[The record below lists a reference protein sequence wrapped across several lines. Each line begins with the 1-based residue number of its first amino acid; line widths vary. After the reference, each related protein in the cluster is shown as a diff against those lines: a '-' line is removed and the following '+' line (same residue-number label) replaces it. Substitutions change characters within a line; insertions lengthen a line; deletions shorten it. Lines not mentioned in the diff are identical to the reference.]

1 MFAITGTPGVGKTTV
16 AKILENRGYRV
27 VDFITIAKYYGC
39 VDESDEEIEVDL
51 DLLKKLFRP
60 DDFNFDFVEGH
71 LSHCIANR
79 CIVLRCRP
87 DMLEERMR
95 KKGWN
100 EEKILENLEA
110 EIIDYVLIEALETCR
125 EVHEIDTTFLSP
137 EEVSNI
143 VESIYKGRESF
154 SPGNVDWIG
163 ELGDEVYRYL
173 RL

>member
-1 MFAITGTPGVGKTTV
+1 
-16 AKILENRGYRV
+16 
-27 VDFITIAKYYGC
+27 
-39 VDESDEEIEVDL
+39 
-51 DLLKKLFRP
+51 
-60 DDFNFDFVEGH
+60 
-71 LSHCIANR
+71 
-79 CIVLRCRP
+79 
-87 DMLEERMR
+87 MLEERIR